1 MFYFDQ
7 KISVLFPSVYAYY
20 MEKKSMVDFFPL
32 PQEHSRRQ
40 QFPSLVP
47 IYSQNEQWILGNH
60 NETDEQSH
68 ISKLSRAI
76 FALRKKSRLSKQ
88 NIWEKP
94 AFIFARSAVVRFFF
108 FFSTMEY

>member
-20 MEKKSMVDFFPL
+20 MEKKSMVEFFPL

-47 IYSQNEQWILGNH
+47 IYSQNEQWILGKH

-76 FALRKKSRLSKQ
+76 FALRKK
-88 NIWEKP
+88 
-94 AFIFARSAVVRFFF
+94 AG
-108 FFSTMEY
+108 